1 MKNRESGLD
10 VLRLMALFFVNG
22 VHSFLHNGF
31 YKEAQMGAAMWAADW
46 MRWLFYC
53 CIGLFLMLTG
63 YLKSQKKPDR
73 RYFMGLVPILLGYLL
88 TCAISFPIRHFVM
101 HASLSWRT
109 WLVMLITFEDYA
121 WYVEMYIGLLL
132 VSPVI
137 NLALQQL
144 KTRKE
149 LLTAAGIAFCVTAL
163 PSVTGRNLVPDYWE
177 ALYPFTYYILGAV
190 IRRLQPEV
198 KLWKGL
204 ALTAGLLAALS
215 TVSLLATDDVFTAGY
230 SQGYGGF
237 WVTLI
242 TAMIFVSF
250 YKLRLKPRA
259 AKVAAWMAGGCFEGF
274 LLSYLLDVWVYDRFA
289 MWHRPECYLLLI
301 AAVTVPIWLCSIL
314 MGKGTHWVVEKL
326 MPLFGK
332 LRLPDFT
339 KTGPK
344 T

>member
-1 MKNRESGLD
+1 
-10 VLRLMALFFVNG
+10 
-22 VHSFLHNGF
+22 
-31 YKEAQMGAAMWAADW
+31 
-46 MRWLFYC
+46 
-53 CIGLFLMLTG
+53 
-63 YLKSQKKPDR
+63 
-73 RYFMGLVPILLGYLL
+73 
-88 TCAISFPIRHFVM
+88 
-101 HASLSWRT
+101 
-109 WLVMLITFEDYA
+109 
-121 WYVEMYIGLLL
+121 MYIGLLL

-250 YKLRLKPRA
+250 YKLRLKPRT

-274 LLSYLLDVWVYDRFA
+274 LLSRLFDVWVYSA
-289 MWHRPECYLLLI
+289 MPPVWRRPNRYWLLFLV
-301 AAVTVPIWLCSIL
+301 VTVPIFICSIL
-314 MGKGTHWVVEKL
+314 LGKMTHWASE
-326 MPLFGK
+326 
-332 LRLPDFT
+332 RLLDRIIPKKKE
-339 KTGPK
+339 KTGK
-344 T
+344 C